1 LFGCLLKL
9 GEGFLQVLGVLGKL
23 LDALRNAGAVV
34 VIGDCRFCA
43 A

>member
-1 LFGCLLKL
+1 LFLKL
-9 GEGFLQVLGVLGKL
+9 GKGFLQAPGVLGKL

-34 VIGDCRFCA
+34 IIGDCRFCA